1 MFYYY
6 PLSGLLNGILAVIL
20 GLFVYTRN
28 PADRRY
34 VTYGLFCLSLAIWS
48 FCYFFWLT
56 ASTESSALFWAR
68 TLIMGA
74 AFIPVTSYHHVVQLI
89 GVSSPF
95 RQWVIRGGYVVSFL
109 LLLMSFTPFVVASVS
124 PNLSFRYWPNPGPAF
139 HVHVVMFALF
149 VCGSVYELYRAF
161 KTASGRWRNHLWM
174 LLVTITIAYLGGGT
188 NYFLW
193 YDIPIL
199 PVGNVLIAI
208 YIAVFAYALIA
219 YRLMDVTVFI
229 KKSLIYAL
237 QLLML
242 LIPCYLLL
250 MGTQIIFFGYVSPT
264 FSVVALILFI
274 FVGFFFPKLR
284 FRTEEAFERVL
295 FKKRHDYRATLLR
308 SSREMVSMVDL
319 EAVSDALIQTV
330 VKALEIEKASLFLLD
345 ESSGTFKLRSSVG
358 LGADPS
364 RVPDISRD
372 EPLVQAVM
380 KRPEALIREELEMA
394 DGGVRVGQLARKMRQ
409 LQAEITLPLNS
420 KDRLIGILNLGH
432 RERKEMYSQEDI
444 EVLSTL
450 ANQAAIAIENARL
463 YENLKQSQNIIRRAD
478 RLSSLGMLTAGL
490 AHEIRNPLVAIRT
503 FTQLLPERYQDQE
516 FRDGFQSL
524 ALKEVDRI
532 CGLVNDLLSF
542 ARPSTPNM
550 SPQDVNEIVA
560 NIARILES
568 QAKEKDVKIGLQLTA
583 RLPKIFIDKEQIKQ
597 VCMNLI
603 LNAIQS
609 IEGGGTVKIGTH
621 LFGENGSR
629 RFVQIQVQDTG
640 IGIPEKDI
648 ENIFNPFF
656 TTKKDGSGLGLSIS
670 HQIIKEHA
678 GYMVVESQV
687 GRGTSFFIRLPVSY
701 LPQRATTSSPQIN
714 EDDPG
719 HR

>member
-1 MFYYY
+1 MLYF
-6 PLSGLLNGILAVIL
+6 PLTGLLNGILAVIL
-20 GLFVYTRN
+20 GIFVYTRN
-28 PADRRY
+28 PTDRRY
-34 VTYGLFCLSLAIWS
+34 VTYGLFCLSLALWS

-56 ASTESSALFWAR
+56 AASETQALFWAR
-68 TLIMGA
+68 ALLLGA

-89 GVSSPF
+89 GVSNSL
-95 RQWVIRGGYVVSFL
+95 RQWLIRIGYGLSFALLTIGHTSYVV
-109 LLLMSFTPFVVASVS
+109 TSVS
-124 PNLSFRYWPNPGPAF
+124 QKLFFPYWPNPGPAF
-139 HVHVVMFALF
+139 HIHVLMFLF
-149 VCGSVYELYRAF
+149 FACGSVYELYHAAEL
-161 KTASGRWRNHLWM
+161 ASGRRRNHLRM
-174 LLVTITIAYLGGGT
+174 LLVTISIAYFGGGT
-188 NYFLW
+188 NYLLW
-193 YDIPIL
+193 YDFLIP

-208 YIAVFAYALIA
+208 YIGVFAYALIV
-219 YRLMDVTVFI
+219 YRLMDFNVLI
-229 KKSLIYAL
+229 KRSLIYAC
-237 QLLML
+237 QLLIL
-242 LIPCYLLL
+242 LIPCYLVL
-250 MGTQIIFFGYVSPT
+250 MGTQIIFFGNVSPA
-264 FSVVALILFI
+264 FSFLALALFI
-274 FVGFFFPKLR
+274 LVGFFFPKLR

-295 FKKRHDYRATLLR
+295 FKKKNDYRATLLR

-319 EAVSDALIQTV
+319 ETVSNSLVQTV
-330 VKALEIEKASLFLLD
+330 AKALGVGKASLFLLE
-345 ESSGTFKLRSSVG
+345 ESDGSFKLKSSVG
-358 LGADPS
+358 LGSDPS
-364 RVPDISRD
+364 PEIARD
-372 EPLVQAVM
+372 ESLVQTLM
-380 KRPEALIREELEMA
+380 KRPEALIREELEMVNGA
-394 DGGVRVGQLARKMRQ
+394 TRGGKLARKMRQ

-432 RERKEMYSQEDI
+432 REGKEMYSEEDV

-516 FRDGFQSL
+516 FRELFQSL
-524 ALKEVDRI
+524 AMKEVDRI

-550 SPQDVNEIVA
+550 SAQDVSEVVG
-560 NIARILES
+560 NIARILQS
-568 QAKEKDVKIGLQLTA
+568 QAKEKDVKIGLHMAA

-609 IEGGGTVKIGTH
+609 IEGGGSVEIGTH
-621 LFGENGSR
+621 LFGENGAR
-629 RFVQIQVQDTG
+629 RFVQIEVRDTG
-640 IGIPEKDI
+640 VGIPEKDI

-670 HQIIKEHA
+670 HQIIKEHG
-678 GYMVVESQV
+678 GYIVVESEV

-701 LPQRATTSSPQIN
+701 FPPKTTAPVPQIIH
-714 EDDPG
+714 EEDPG
-719 HR
+719 RR

>member
-1 MFYYY
+1 MLYF
-6 PLSGLLNGILAVIL
+6 PLTGLLNGILAVIL
-20 GLFVYTRN
+20 GIFVYTRN
-28 PADRRY
+28 PTDRRY
-34 VTYGLFCLSLAIWS
+34 VTYGLFCLSLALWS

-56 ASTESSALFWAR
+56 AASETQALYWAR
-68 TLIMGA
+68 ALLLGA

-89 GVSSPF
+89 GVSNSL
-95 RQWVIRGGYVVSFL
+95 RQWLIRIGYGLSFALLTIGHTSYVV
-109 LLLMSFTPFVVASVS
+109 TSVS
-124 PNLSFRYWPNPGPAF
+124 QKLFFPYWPNPGPAF
-139 HVHVVMFALF
+139 HIHVLMFLF
-149 VCGSVYELYRAF
+149 FACGSVYELYHAAEL
-161 KTASGRWRNHLWM
+161 ASGRRRNHLRM
-174 LLVTITIAYLGGGT
+174 LLVTISIAYFGGGT
-188 NYFLW
+188 NYLLW
-193 YDIPIL
+193 YDFLIP

-208 YIAVFAYALIA
+208 YIGVFAYALIV
-219 YRLMDVTVFI
+219 YRLMDFNVLI
-229 KKSLIYAL
+229 KRSLIYAC
-237 QLLML
+237 QLLIL
-242 LIPCYLLL
+242 LIPCYLVL
-250 MGTQIIFFGYVSPT
+250 MGTQIIFFGNVSPT
-264 FSVVALILFI
+264 FSFLALALFI
-274 FVGFFFPKLR
+274 LVGFFFPKLR

-295 FKKRHDYRATLLR
+295 FKKKNDYRATLLR

-319 EAVSDALIQTV
+319 ETVSNSLVQTV
-330 VKALEIEKASLFLLD
+330 AKALGVGKASLFLLE
-345 ESSGTFKLRSSVG
+345 ESDGSFKLKSSVG
-358 LGADPS
+358 LGPDPS
-364 RVPDISRD
+364 PEIARD
-372 EPLVQAVM
+372 ESLVQTLM
-380 KRPEALIREELEMA
+380 KLPEALIREELEMVNGA
-394 DGGVRVGQLARKMRQ
+394 TRGGKLARKMRQ

-432 RERKEMYSQEDI
+432 REGKEMYSEEDV

-516 FRDGFQSL
+516 FRELFQSL
-524 ALKEVDRI
+524 AMKEVDRI

-550 SPQDVNEIVA
+550 SAQDVSEIVG
-560 NIARILES
+560 NIARILQS
-568 QAKEKDVKIGLQLTA
+568 QAKEKDVKIGLHMAA

-609 IEGGGTVKIGTH
+609 IEGGGSVEIGTH
-621 LFGENGSR
+621 LFGENGTR
-629 RFVQIQVQDTG
+629 RFVQIEVRDTG
-640 IGIPEKDI
+640 VGIPEKDI

-670 HQIIKEHA
+670 HQIIKEHG
-678 GYMVVESQV
+678 GYIVVESEV

-701 LPQRATTSSPQIN
+701 FPPKTTAPAPQIIN
-714 EDDPG
+714 EEDPG
-719 HR
+719 RR